1 MNAANMITATVKI
14 GGMTCS
20 GCVRSVTQVLQA
32 LPGVEA
38 VDVSLDRNEAQVRYD
53 PTHVEPDAF
62 RRVVEGA
69 GFEVR

>member
-1 MNAANMITATVKI
+1 MNAANTTTATVKI

-32 LPGVEA
+32 LPGVDA
-38 VDVSLDRNEAQVRYD
+38 VDVSLEKNEAQVRYD
-53 PTHVEPDAF
+53 PTRVEPDAF
-62 RRVVEGA
+62 RHVVEGA

>member
-1 MNAANMITATVKI
+1 MNAANTATASVKI

-38 VDVSLDRNEAQVRYD
+38 VDVSLEKSEAQVRYD
-53 PTHVEPDAF
+53 PARVEPDAF
-62 RRVVEGA
+62 RRAVESA
-69 GFEVR
+69 GFEVP